1 MLYYQKK
8 NLQGLPHHK
17 YLLSITYLIW
27 LLGDKQN
34 FLGCVS
40 GFPVQDTLDVKV
52 IERGNQGFYYML
64 HIGSYDWW
72 FLNKT
77 I

>member
-1 MLYYQKK
+1 M
-8 NLQGLPHHK
+8 
-17 YLLSITYLIW
+17 
-27 LLGDKQN
+27 
-34 FLGCVS
+34 S

-72 FLNKT
+72 FLNKKT